1 MKSVLISQSIEDCIK
16 IINGE
21 KTMIKFSNAPKG
33 TPFKVYI
40 YCDTDR
46 HPFIRTEHLV
56 VNKAGKARKE
66 GDNFYCNWFFSK
78 NQAEEFYL
86 TPTGNVFGEF
96 ICDRVYNIYEKTGG
110 KPQKGWNIS
119 DFKIYDRCIELEY
132 EDFYRPCPVTPVN
145 CTNCFKFGKPFSIK
159 YDERKRK
166 IYCTRRVSEKP
177 ITFVYVEELKET
189 PPIFH
194 KELKDTNTIN
204 RGE

>member
-21 KTMIKFSNAPKG
+21 KTMIKFANAPKG

-40 YCDTDR
+40 YCD
-46 HPFIRTEHLV
+46 
-56 VNKAGKARKE
+56 VNDKNFFKQKEYLIVNRAGIARFE
-66 GDNFYCNWFFSK
+66 GPESYSKCVFSK
-78 NQAEEFYL
+78 NRNYDYYIYAAGY
-86 TPTGNVFGEF
+86 VFGEF
-96 ICDRVYNIYEKTGG
+96 ICDRVYDIYEKTGG

-119 DFKIYDRCIELEY
+119 DFKIYDRCNELEY

-145 CTNCFKFGKPFSIK
+145 CTNCFKFGKPHSIQ
-159 YDERKRK
+159 YDKRKRK
-166 IYCTRRVSEKP
+166 VYCTRRVSEKP

-194 KELKDTNTIN
+194 KELKDTNN
-204 RGE
+204 SSR

>member
-21 KTMIKFSNAPKG
+21 KTMIKFANAPKG

-40 YCDTDR
+40 YCDTDDR
-46 HPFIRTEHLV
+46 NFLKSKEHLV
-56 VNKAGKARKE
+56 MDKAGKARKE
-66 GDNFYCNWFFSK
+66 GDNFYCNWFFSE

-86 TPTGNVFGEF
+86 TPTGNVFSEF
-96 ICDRVYNIYEKTGG
+96 ICDRVYDIYEKTGG

-119 DFKIYDRCIELEY
+119 DFKIYDRCTELEY

-145 CTNCFKFGKPFSIK
+145 CTNCFKFGKPHSIQ
-159 YDERKRK
+159 YDKRKRK
-166 IYCTRRVSEKP
+166 VYCTRRVSEKP

-194 KELKDTNTIN
+194 KELKDTNN
-204 RGE
+204 

>member
-1 MKSVLISQSIEDCIK
+1 MKSVLIFQSIEDCIK

-21 KTMIKFSNAPKG
+21 KTMIKFANAPRG

-66 GDNFYCNWFFSK
+66 GDNFYCNLFFSE

-96 ICDRVYNIYEKTGG
+96 ICDRVYNIYEKTDG
-110 KPQKGWNIS
+110 KPSKGWNIS
-119 DFKIYDRCIELEY
+119 NLKIYDRGIELEL

-194 KELKDTNTIN
+194 KELKDTNN
-204 RGE
+204 